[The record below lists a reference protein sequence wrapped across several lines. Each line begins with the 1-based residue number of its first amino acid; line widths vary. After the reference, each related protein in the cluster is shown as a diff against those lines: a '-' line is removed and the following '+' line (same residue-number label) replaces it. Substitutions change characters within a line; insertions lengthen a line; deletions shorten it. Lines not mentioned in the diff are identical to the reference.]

1 MPRVSESF
9 DKDLGILASDPT
21 SALHDAAHA
30 FRKAGALAANDFA
43 GQAEVGSLAVNT
55 TNGVVYSC
63 TATNGTTT
71 ATWVVVGTQT

>member
-9 DKDLGILASDPT
+9 DKDLGILAADPT
-21 SALHDAAHA
+21 SALHDATQA

-55 TNGVVYSC
+55 ANADLYIC

-71 ATWVVVGTQT
+71 STWELVGTQA